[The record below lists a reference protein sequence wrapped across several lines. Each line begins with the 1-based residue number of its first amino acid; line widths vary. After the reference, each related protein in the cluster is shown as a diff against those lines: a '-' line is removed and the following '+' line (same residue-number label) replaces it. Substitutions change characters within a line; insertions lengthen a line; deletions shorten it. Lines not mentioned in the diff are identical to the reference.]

1 MSPSPFHAAP
11 AFADSGRPATL
22 AGGFPALDQAF
33 ERFASAHRVPG
44 MAYGVVIDGT
54 LAHSAGIGMADVEA
68 GRSPAS
74 DTVFR
79 MASMTKSFTAMCVLS
94 LRDQG
99 ALDLD
104 DPAAAHVPELRSL
117 RPPTSDS
124 PPITI
129 RSLMSMSSG
138 LVEDDPWADRLL
150 GQGSD
155 DFSELLAGG
164 IAFDLATATGFEY
177 SNLGY
182 AILGRIASN
191 VAGMP
196 LAKLAQERI
205 FAPLGMEATTFDAP
219 GIPAGRAA
227 IGYRLEAGEWVHE
240 PPLPDGA
247 FGAMGGLATS
257 VEDLA
262 RYVAM
267 HLAAWPARDDPE
279 DGPLPRSSL
288 REMATAHTAAHTFL
302 SGDRP
307 RDWLLDGYGYG
318 LVAAV
323 HPRDGRVVAHSGG
336 IPGFGSHMEWLPDH
350 GVGIVAFAN
359 RTYVPVRTVVRE
371 GFDALAATGALQPR
385 VRPASAGL
393 VAARDAITRLY
404 NEWDEELAAATML
417 PTYFLDRDD
426 GRHPPDLAALRVA
439 HGEATAAGDIAA
451 TGALRGRWRMACPG
465 GDLDVDVM
473 LGPGLPVRVQ
483 FVTVTPVGASDE
495 TSAP

>member
-1 MSPSPFHAAP
+1 MSPSLFHAAP
-11 AFADSGRPATL
+11 AFADPDRADAL
-22 AGGFPALDQAF
+22 AGGFPAIDSAF
-33 ERFASAHRVPG
+33 ERFAAAHHVPG
-44 MAYGVVIDGT
+44 MAYGVVIDGE
-54 LAHSAGIGMADVEA
+54 LAHSAGIGMADIQA
-68 GRSPAS
+68 GAAPAA

-79 MASMTKSFTAMCVLS
+79 IASMTKSFTAMCVLS

-99 ALDLD
+99 ALALD
-104 DPAAAHVPELRSL
+104 DPAESHVPELRSL
-117 RPPTSDS
+117 QPPTSDS
-124 PPITI
+124 PPITV

-150 GQGSD
+150 GQGAD
-155 DFSELLAGG
+155 EFSELLAGG
-164 IAFDLATATGFEY
+164 IAFDLPTATSYQY

-182 AILGRIASN
+182 AILGRIVTN

-205 FAPLGMEATTFDAP
+205 FEPLGMEATTFDAP

-227 IGYRLEAGEWVHE
+227 VGYRLEAGEWVPE

-267 HLAAWPARDDPE
+267 HLAAWPARDGSE
-279 DGPLPRSSL
+279 DGPLARSSL
-288 REMATAHTAAHTFL
+288 REMATAHTAGHTFL

-307 RDWLLDGYGYG
+307 QDMLLDGYGYG

-385 VRPASAGL
+385 VRPASDAL

-404 NEWDEELAAATML
+404 NDWDDDLAGATML

-426 GRHPPDLAALRVA
+426 GRHPPDLAGLRAA
-439 HGEATAAGDIAA
+439 HGEGTATGDIAA
-451 TGALRGRWRMACPG
+451 TGGLRGRWRMTCPG
-465 GDLDVDVM
+465 GDLDVEVM

-483 FVTVTPVGASDE
+483 FATVTPAGVSGDKGAS
-495 TSAP
+495 